1 MKTILQPDGISFKTY
16 HSYHGDLV
24 ALIEY
29 VVIHIQSSEVK
40 KPRNT
45 PARVKVVSSLNPFS
59 LGR

>member
-1 MKTILQPDGISFKTY
+1 M
-16 HSYHGDLV
+16 

-45 PARVKVVSSLNPFS
+45 PAKVKSILSGKMKRENSLTSRFR
-59 LGR
+59 LIITA